1 MDTAGIPRAPARIAA
16 AFAQAACR
24 PPAHLGAGT
33 RARARG
39 RCGTVCL
46 AHTRRAAGPAQTP
59 FLGKTNHPSAWSDD
73 AAFAAFLACND
84 PAIAAQLKVGE
95 RTRLGRPMLEYL
107 DAAERGEGAAGVSDA
122 FGAIARELAL
132 TNAMDSKEFFEGVEF
147 YQRVRKRVR
156 RPVVLDLACGHG
168 FVGLLFAALERSVEK
183 VTLLRACVCTC
194 VGGWCVSVFC
204 VCVCVCVVVG
214 GGKGGEREEERQR
227 ENVYTRISPPARPP
241 ARTRARTQ
249 ARTHTHTHTHTC
261 THTHTHART
270 HVHIHT

>member
-1 MDTAGIPRAPARIAA
+1 
-16 AFAQAACR
+16 
-24 PPAHLGAGT
+24 
-33 RARARG
+33 
-39 RCGTVCL
+39 
-46 AHTRRAAGPAQTP
+46 
-59 FLGKTNHPSAWSDD
+59 
-73 AAFAAFLACND
+73 
-84 PAIAAQLKVGE
+84 
-95 RTRLGRPMLEYL
+95 MLEYL

-204 VCVCVCVVVG
+204 VCVCVCVWWLG
-214 GGKGGEREEERQR
+214 GGRGGKGRKRDRERM
-227 ENVYTRISPPARPP
+227 Y
-241 ARTRARTQ
+241 
-249 ARTHTHTHTHTC
+249 
-261 THTHTHART
+261 THA
-270 HVHIHT
+270 